1 MNATDLSE
9 RQRDILRLLEQSGFA
24 TIEDLAGRF
33 GVTTQTIRRDVN
45 DLRDRALLMRVHRG
59 VRPHEGAR
67 PYASRAVE
75 QQREKAALAREVLRL
90 IPAGASVSIGLG
102 STPAEVARLLAHAGG
117 RDVITNNLVAAS
129 HLWDAEDI
137 TLSICG
143 GAVRDRSVSGSAAA
157 EFFAAYRVDFAV
169 FGVAGVDEDGAL
181 LDFRTEEA
189 RARAAMQTHA
199 RQSVLV
205 LDQVKFQRRAPAR
218 GGWLHDPDFVVTNA
232 PPPKALAAG
241 LSAGALVLASEA
253 P

>member
-157 EFFAAYRVDFAV
+157 EFFAAYRVDFAI
-169 FGVAGVDEDGAL
+169 FGVAGVDDDGAL

-218 GGWLHDPDFVVTNA
+218 GGWLHDPDYVVTNA

-241 LSAGALVLASEA
+241 LCAGALVLISEA

>member
-75 QQREKAALAREVLRL
+75 HQREKAALAREVLRL

-102 STPAEVARLLAHAGG
+102 STPAEVARLLAHAGR

-157 EFFAAYRVDFAV
+157 EFFAAYRVDFAI
-169 FGVAGVDEDGAL
+169 FGVAGVDDDGAL
-181 LDFRTEEA
+181 LDFRTDEA

-232 PPPKALAAG
+232 PPPRTLAAE

-253 P
+253 S

>member
-1 MNATDLSE
+1 MNATDLSD

-24 TIEDLAGRF
+24 TIEDMAERF
-33 GVTTQTIRRDVN
+33 EVTTQTIRRDVN

-59 VRPHEGAR
+59 VRPNDGAR

-75 QQREKAALAREVLRL
+75 QQNEKAALAREVLRL

-102 STPAEVARLLAHAGG
+102 STPAEVARLLAGAGA

-129 HLWDAEDI
+129 HLWDCEEI
-137 TLSICG
+137 NLSICG
-143 GAVRDRSVSGSAAA
+143 GSVRDRSVSGSAAA

-199 RQSVLV
+199 RHSVWV
-205 LDQVKFQRRAPAR
+205 LDQVKFLRRAPAR
-218 GGWLHDPDFVVTNA
+218 GGWLSDPDYVVSNA
-232 PPPKALAAG
+232 PPPEGLTVALRE
-241 LSAGALVLASEA
+241 GALVLA

>member
-75 QQREKAALAREVLRL
+75 RQREKAALAREVLRL

-157 EFFAAYRVDFAV
+157 EFFAAYRVDFAI
-169 FGVAGVDEDGAL
+169 FGVAGVDDDGAL

-218 GGWLHDPDFVVTNA
+218 GGWLHDPDYVITNA

-241 LSAGALVLASEA
+241 LSAGALVLA
-253 P
+253 

>member
-75 QQREKAALAREVLRL
+75 QQREKSALAREVLRL

-143 GAVRDRSVSGSAAA
+143 GSVRDRSVSGSAAA
-157 EFFAAYRVDFAV
+157 EFFAAYRVDFAI
-169 FGVAGVDEDGAL
+169 FGVAGVDDDGAL

-218 GGWLHDPDFVVTNA
+218 GGWLHDPDYVVTNA

-241 LSAGALVLASEA
+241 LSAGALVLA
-253 P
+253 

>member
-157 EFFAAYRVDFAV
+157 EFFAAYRVDFAI
-169 FGVAGVDEDGAL
+169 FGVAGVDDDGAL

>member
-157 EFFAAYRVDFAV
+157 EFFAAYRVDFAI
-169 FGVAGVDEDGAL
+169 FGVAGVDDDGAL

-218 GGWLHDPDFVVTNA
+218 GGWLHDPDYVVTNA

-241 LSAGALVLASEA
+241 LSAGALVLA
-253 P
+253 

>member
-143 GAVRDRSVSGSAAA
+143 GSVRDRSVSGSAAA
-157 EFFAAYRVDFAV
+157 EFFAAYRVDFAI
-169 FGVAGVDEDGAL
+169 FGVAGVDDDGAL

-218 GGWLHDPDFVVTNA
+218 GGWLHDPDYVVTNA

-241 LSAGALVLASEA
+241 LSAGALVLA
-253 P
+253 

>member
-157 EFFAAYRVDFAV
+157 EFFAAYRVDFAI
-169 FGVAGVDEDGAL
+169 FGVAGVDDDGAL

-218 GGWLHDPDFVVTNA
+218 GGWLHDPDYVITNA

-241 LSAGALVLASEA
+241 LSAGALVLA
-253 P
+253 